1 MEHCDAG
8 GKCQGGGEVLG
19 SRDGRLTSRLQLEG
33 ARDRIRVATYHSD
46 LQVFV
51 SRSSV
56 VLNITHVLS
65 FDRMYIASEDVTGA
79 LHAATRRL
87 RLKCRST
94 ALESPVTSYTSS
106 PSRSLW
112 DALIRRCT
120 VRRMRN
126 KAKLLYSCAT
136 FHKIKSISKNSE

>member
-1 MEHCDAG
+1 
-8 GKCQGGGEVLG
+8 
-19 SRDGRLTSRLQLEG
+19 LTSRLQPEG

-65 FDRMYIASEDVTGA
+65 SDRMYVASEDVTSA

-94 ALESPVTSYTSS
+94 ALESPVTYLHLESVTFALGCSHQTMHSETNAQQSQAPVFMCYLPQNRVNLKEFRMICRNHPPDITFSS
-106 PSRSLW
+106 CSFL
-112 DALIRRCT
+112 C
-120 VRRMRN
+120 
-126 KAKLLYSCAT
+126 
-136 FHKIKSISKNSE
+136 